1 MTISGAGI
9 NDEGA
14 GVRKTWRSYGAAAAL
29 VQAALLLAACSAAT
43 EDTTA
48 PANVAAAA
56 AGEPAPAVASK
67 PVAGPERLVLALGD
81 SLYAGYGLPRGASL
95 PDAIER
101 RLREGGV
108 NARLVNAGVSGDT
121 SAGGRR
127 RLAYTLDNLDRKPD
141 LVLLGLGGND
151 LLRQI
156 DPAETRANLD
166 AMLNELDRRG
176 IPVVLTGMVAAP
188 NLGPDF
194 AAKFNAIWPELARE
208 HKAGLDPFILQ
219 GVIGDRSAM
228 LPDGIHPSAAG
239 VNRIAD
245 RLAPL
250 VRQRLEDSAG

>member
-1 MTISGAGI
+1 MRR
-9 NDEGA
+9 D
-14 GVRKTWRSYGAAAAL
+14 RWSYGRPYGACAAL
-29 VQAALLLAACSAAT
+29 VQAALLLAGCGAPAEEA
-43 EDTTA
+43 TA
-48 PANVAAAA
+48 PANMATAADAVPPVARR
-56 AGEPAPAVASK
+56 
-67 PVAGPERLVLALGD
+67 PVAGPERVVLALGD
-81 SLYAGYGLPRGASL
+81 SLYAGYGLPRGQSL

-101 RLREGGV
+101 RLRDGGV

-156 DPAETRANLD
+156 DPKETRANLD
-166 AMLNELDRRG
+166 AMLDELDRRG
-176 IPVVLTGMVAAP
+176 IPVVLTGMMAAP

-194 AAKFNAIWPELARE
+194 AARFNAIWPELARE
-208 HKAGLDPFILQ
+208 HKVGLDPFILQ
-219 GVIGDRSAM
+219 GVIGDRAAM
-228 LPDGIHPSAAG
+228 LPDGIHPNAAG

-250 VRQRLEDSAG
+250 VRQRLEQRAP